1 MGFIYGKTDTWTITM
16 SKTENKVQCHNVKM
30 ALLMTNSL
38 LSEFVFYGFIYLEA
52 YLRCLY
58 LWIALEIQEQSILMQ
73 GIYQNVYAQ
82 SLWNAEAIALFS
94 FLYFEQQLSK
104 KVFSSW
110 VTSSYI
116 SIHRI
121 IASISATFSSI
132 EKLN

>member
-1 MGFIYGKTDTWTITM
+1 MI
-16 SKTENKVQCHNVKM
+16 
-30 ALLMTNSL
+30 NSL
-38 LSEFVFYGFIYLEA
+38 LSEFVFYGFTYLEV
-52 YLRCLY
+52 YLWCLY
-58 LWIALEIQEQSILMQ
+58 LWIASEIQEQSILMQ
-73 GIYQNVYAQ
+73 GIYENVYAQ

-121 IASISATFSSI
+121 VAFISVTFSYEKILSI
-132 EKLN
+132 